1 MTSSA
6 YKWTKR
12 VLPIAKIE
20 ERRDFQLRV
29 DGTSPQHVTKLMRE
43 MQAGEKLP
51 PVRVAL
57 VDGGHY
63 LVDGFHRLEA
73 HRRSQEQHIEAL
85 VAPMNLKQAL
95 EEARLANTRHGKSLT
110 RADRNA
116 IWEAHVAAGGLRGA
130 DGVLKS
136 PRALAA
142 ELHNILSRET
152 IRQRLKAMGLEGEL
166 EPVKPWG
173 PEEPNAAV
181 LAEERREEADDLVLR
196 LGALLVAMGD
206 GEDRRGVMEALRAII
221 GAVEAGEAPAALKD
235 LSATYAAQL
244 GIE

>member
-1 MTSSA
+1 MTSA
-6 YKWTKR
+6 ALKWTKR

-20 ERRDFQLRV
+20 KRRDFQLRV
-29 DGTSPQHVTKLMRE
+29 NGTSPQHVTKLMRE
-43 MQAGEKLP
+43 MQAGQKLP
-51 PVRVAL
+51 AVKVAL
-57 VDGGHY
+57 VNGGHF

-73 HRRSQEQHIEAL
+73 HKRNQEQHIDAL
-85 VAPMNLKQAL
+85 VAHMDLKQAL
-95 EEARLANTRHGKSLT
+95 QEARLANTGHGKPLS

-116 IWEAHVAAGGLRGA
+116 IWEAHVAAGEHRGP

-152 IRQRLKAMGLEGEL
+152 IRQRLREMGLEAEL
-166 EPVKPWG
+166 EPVKAWG
-173 PEEPNAAV
+173 PAEPDAAA
-181 LAEERREEADDLVLR
+181 LAAERREEADDLVLR
-196 LGALLVAMGD
+196 LGGLLVAMGD
-206 GEDRRGVMEALRAII
+206 GEDRREVLEALRGIV
-221 GAVEAGEAPAALKD
+221 GAVEAGEVPAALQD